1 MLSLRLMGGIMPSEI
16 VRFRNQSQ
24 QANLM
29 KQTRVN
35 GSPASR
41 AAGGLAVSLVL
52 AGSAPTMAA
61 FTQDLRMEPQP
72 FRQAQVLDGREFDYN
87 AESFIHRASFMPQL
101 PVTASPIPEERLI
114 GTGGSS
120 RSDELFLDI
129 ALQTTYQFSEELDI
143 QYRFRRSEDY
153 DGRFDRNL
161 VGLGYTAHPYW
172 NLRIMADLD
181 GDKSQTDLQPE
192 LTYRHPN
199 GHQAVAALVF
209 TDMLF
214 NSKQTQD
221 EYLTSPI
228 TAYFGGLWEV
238 SDQHRLRAYANVTP
252 ETELEIMEADV
263 FRNESARVGIG
274 WDWRMPHGRH
284 WQLIAEAE
292 GTDREQQKAEGAGT
306 DTMTRRYWRTR
317 AEYQAP
323 LSDSLSYRTGGQALL
338 LRERGDFIGN
348 NVELTDRKEWLAF
361 AGISQRLNPEWTFSP
376 TVFATV
382 VEGDSRER
390 NSDTND
396 EEIDDLNGVYGKI
409 TLPFEW
415 QPQGNNGARITLN
428 PTFRL
433 HTAAFGGGNL
443 QVSIPL

>member
-1 MLSLRLMGGIMPSEI
+1 MNQSCWNGARANTKVLSLALLLLIAAAP
-16 VRFRNQSQ
+16 
-24 QANLM
+24 
-29 KQTRVN
+29 
-35 GSPASR
+35 PA
-41 AAGGLAVSLVL
+41 
-52 AGSAPTMAA
+52 MAA

-72 FRQAQVLDGREFDYN
+72 FRQTQVLDGREFDYN

-101 PVTASPIPEERLI
+101 PVTASPIPQERLI

-120 RSDELFLDI
+120 RSDELFLDMAI
-129 ALQTTYQFSEELDI
+129 QTTHQFSERLDF

-161 VGLGYTAHPYW
+161 IGLGFSPHSNW
-172 NLRIMADLD
+172 NLRMMANVD

-192 LTYRHPN
+192 LSYRHPN

-214 NSKQTQD
+214 NSKQSQD
-221 EYLTSPI
+221 EYQTSPI

-252 ETELEIMEADV
+252 ETELEIMEGDV

-274 WDWRMPHGRH
+274 WDWRMPHGGH
-284 WQLIAEAE
+284 WQWIAEAE
-292 GTDREQQKAEGAGT
+292 GTDREQHKAEEGNT
-306 DTMTRRYWRTR
+306 DTMTRRFWRSR
-317 AEYQAP
+317 AEYRAP
-323 LSDSLSYRTGGQALL
+323 LAGQLTYRTGGQALF
-338 LRERGDFIGN
+338 LRERGAFIGD

-361 AGISQRLNPEWTFSP
+361 AGISHSMSPEWTFNP
-376 TVFATV
+376 TVFVTV
-382 VEGDSRER
+382 VEGESIDRDPEDPEEH
-390 NSDTND
+390 DT
-396 EEIDDLNGVYGKI
+396 DDLNGVYGKI
-409 TLPFEW
+409 NLPFEW